1 MRFRKSSYSAGSES
15 CVEIALPPADSV
27 TFKKSTYSTA
37 AEDCV
42 EIALPQDTPAPIHI
56 RDSKRPGGP
65 TLRVAAEPYRSF
77 TRALRDRRLGTHAP

>member
-1 MRFRKSSYSAGSES
+1 MRFKKSSYSSGSAET
-15 CVEIALPPADSV
+15 CVEIALPERIGV
-27 TFKKSTYSTA
+27 TT
-37 AEDCV
+37 
-42 EIALPQDTPAPIHI
+42 PIHI